1 MNNKYLIEDLRDF
14 REWAESNIYEVPIEL
29 PDVLSCAADVIENME
44 KHIEVLQKE
53 VEIGQ
58 GFVASRIKVE
68 RLEHNHKEKE
78 GSRYESEFQDGTCF
92 Q

>member
-14 REWAESNIYEVPIEL
+14 KEWAESNIYEVPIDL

-53 VEIGQ
+53 VEKTRRRNEYLEDTVATLIGK
-58 GFVASRIKVE
+58 AE
-68 RLEHNHKEKE
+68 
-78 GSRYESEFQDGTCF
+78 
-92 Q
+92 

>member
-1 MNNKYLIEDLRDF
+1 MNNKYLIKDLRDF

-53 VEIGQ
+53 VEKTRRRNECLEDAVATLIG
-58 GFVASRIKVE
+58 
-68 RLEHNHKEKE
+68 KEE
-78 GSRYESEFQDGTCF
+78 
-92 Q
+92 

>member
-1 MNNKYLIEDLRDF
+1 MNNKYLIKYLRDF

-53 VEIGQ
+53 VETIRRRNEYLEDAMATLIGK
-58 GFVASRIKVE
+58 AE
-68 RLEHNHKEKE
+68 
-78 GSRYESEFQDGTCF
+78 
-92 Q
+92 

>member
-1 MNNKYLIEDLRDF
+1 MNNKCLIENLRDF

-53 VEIGQ
+53 VEKTRRRNEYLEDAVATLIG
-58 GFVASRIKVE
+58 KVE
-68 RLEHNHKEKE
+68 
-78 GSRYESEFQDGTCF
+78 
-92 Q
+92 

>member
-14 REWAESNIYEVPIEL
+14 KEWAESNIYEVPIDL

-53 VEIGQ
+53 VEIT
-58 GFVASRIKVE
+58 RRRNE
-68 RLEHNHKEKE
+68 YLENAVTTLIGKAE
-78 GSRYESEFQDGTCF
+78 
-92 Q
+92 

>member
-1 MNNKYLIEDLRDF
+1 MNNKCLVKDLRDF

-53 VEIGQ
+53 VEKTRRRNEYLEDAVATLIG
-58 GFVASRIKVE
+58 KVE
-68 RLEHNHKEKE
+68 
-78 GSRYESEFQDGTCF
+78 
-92 Q
+92 

>member
-14 REWAESNIYEVPIEL
+14 REWAESNIYEVPIDL

-53 VEIGQ
+53 VETIRRRNDYLIDAMATLIGK
-58 GFVASRIKVE
+58 AE
-68 RLEHNHKEKE
+68 
-78 GSRYESEFQDGTCF
+78 
-92 Q
+92 

>member
-1 MNNKYLIEDLRDF
+1 MNNKCLVEDLRDF

-53 VEIGQ
+53 VEKTRRRNEYLEDAVVTLIG
-58 GFVASRIKVE
+58 KVE
-68 RLEHNHKEKE
+68 
-78 GSRYESEFQDGTCF
+78 
-92 Q
+92 

>member
-1 MNNKYLIEDLRDF
+1 MNNKCLIENLRDF

-53 VEIGQ
+53 VEKTRRRNEYLEDAVATLIGK
-58 GFVASRIKVE
+58 AE
-68 RLEHNHKEKE
+68 
-78 GSRYESEFQDGTCF
+78 
-92 Q
+92 

>member
-1 MNNKYLIEDLRDF
+1 MNNKCLIEDLRDF

-53 VEIGQ
+53 VETIRRRNEYLTDAMATLIG
-58 GFVASRIKVE
+58 
-68 RLEHNHKEKE
+68 KEE
-78 GSRYESEFQDGTCF
+78 
-92 Q
+92 